1 MRAACEVADLRP
13 ADWLR
18 HARARGLWLYPWH
31 VKAAKLVGNWTPE
44 GKAERAALRR
54 DYLELTAGQRVEQAI
69 VLSRELTRLAARGL
83 ART

>member
-1 MRAACEVADLRP
+1 MMLSPSVDTRAGALGCTF
-13 ADWLR
+13 
-18 HARARGLWLYPWH
+18 GH
-31 VKAAKLVGNWTPE
+31 VKPVKRTGNWTPE

-83 ART
+83 TRA